1 MRLRCLL
8 LLAVVLTSP
17 AWAAFPVAE
26 ATSTLISNSLFDHS
40 PGVATDGQGNSVV
53 VWTRIVLPKATV
65 VARRFDPQGRPLGG
79 ILQVTASGSQPTVA
93 MNSRGDFAVAWLDTL
108 GAKPGA
114 GYPMRVQLFASNGVK
129 VGRTTQLNT
138 PVETQ
143 SSLPVLGIDD
153 NGSFAVT
160 WSSRSG
166 VFLRRFNAQGAPL
179 GSQTLVDSNAYEC
192 SLAMRPDG
200 SFILF
205 RHALNLL
212 ARRYGADGEPGGE
225 DVQINRTA
233 VNSTQ
238 SLNIAATQD
247 GGFIAAWDVCD
258 TSPHA
263 AAPIGVFP
271 GPAPQPTPGP
281 VPLGPSACDVL
292 ARRFDAADKPV
303 TDEIAVSPKDGRG
316 NNFPVVAAEDQRGYF
331 GISWRSCASANDCRV
346 STQLYSPQNA
356 PAPRVATASVGPDP
370 TSPALAAGPGG
381 FVVAMSSSACSTFFP
396 GCRSVNPRGLYLW
409 RFDFR

>member
-1 MRLRCLL
+1 MRVRCLL
-8 LLAVVLTSP
+8 LLAVVLLTSP

-26 ATSTLISNSLFDHS
+26 ATSTLVSNNLFDHWPS
-40 PGVATDGQGNSVV
+40 VATDGQGNAVV
-53 VWTRIVLPKATV
+53 VWTRIALPKATV

-79 ILQVTASGSQPTVA
+79 MLQVTASGSQPTVA
-93 MNSRGDFAVAWLDTL
+93 MNSQGDFVVAWLDTFA
-108 GAKPGA
+108 AKPGA
-114 GYPMRVQLFASNGVK
+114 GYPMRVQLFTANGVK

-138 PVETQ
+138 PVEPQ

-166 VFLRRFNAQGAPL
+166 VFLRRFNARGVPL
-179 GSQTLVDSNAYEC
+179 GSQVLVDSNADQS

-212 ARRYGADGEPGGE
+212 ARRYGADGEPDGV
-225 DVQINRTA
+225 DVQINQTA

-238 SLNIAATQD
+238 SQNVAATPD
-247 GGFIAAWDVCD
+247 GGFVASWDVCD
-258 TSPHA
+258 TSPHKA
-263 AAPIGVFP
+263 SPGTVAPR
-271 GPAPQPTPGP
+271 PAPGPTPG
-281 VPLGPSACDVL
+281 GPTACDIL

-303 TDEIAVSPKDGRG
+303 TAEIAVSPKDGRA
-316 NNFPVVAAEDQRGYF
+316 NNYPVVAAEDQRGYF
-331 GISWRSCASANDCRV
+331 GVSWRSCAASNDCRV

-356 PAPRVATASVGPDP
+356 PAPQVATASVGPDV
-370 TSPALAAGPGG
+370 TNPALAASPDG
-381 FVVAMSSSACSTFFP
+381 FVVAMSSSACSTFYP